1 MKNVIAALVLGVVG
15 LVIPAMAQTSQLP
28 LPSPRGKGAGCKGL
42 ECNRGDTGKEHAG
55 VCREIYERQGSG

>member
-15 LVIPAMAQTSQLP
+15 LVIPAMAQNFATAAAVA
-28 LPSPRGKGAGCKGL
+28 RGKGAGCKGL